1 MLIRVLGNELT
12 LSANYNTTV
21 NNAVVVRLVHIG
33 SQEHKITIADGV
45 GSNIGSI
52 TMLNNS
58 EIILEKK
65 RTETLQ
71 VNAGTDVLVTAIAYK
86 N

>member
-1 MLIRVLGNELT
+1 MAATG
-12 LSANYNTTV
+12 
-21 NNAVVVRLVHIG
+21 
-33 SQEHKITIADGV
+33 ITIADGV
-45 GSNIGSI
+45 GSNVGTI

-71 VNAGTDVLVTAIAYK
+71 VDSGTDILVAPVAYK

>member
-1 MLIRVLGNELT
+1 MLIRVLGNESI
-12 LSANYNTTV
+12 LSSSSNTTV
-21 NNAVVVRLVHIG
+21 NNAVVVRCVHIG

-45 GSNIGSI
+45 GSNVGTI

-71 VNAGTDVLVTAIAYK
+71 VDSGTDILVAPVAYK